1 MPAQFFAAVL
11 VMTKLVT
18 LKSAVM
24 SADYRG
30 DIARL
35 TDLRGEAGQMSND
48 RKLGYLADY
57 WSGYASWRIAT
68 NAATTMK
75 AEEIQTELSLA
86 AKDFESSIV
95 KKNDFADAYVADAA
109 VHGWLAAFK
118 ASDPPA
124 MNAEIEIFKRQI
136 EDGFSFDVED
146 LVIARAL
153 GLKAVEVPVRWSNV
167 EGTKV
172 SMAQGMKSFA
182 DLLRIRT
189 NAVRGKY
196 K

>member
-35 TDLRGEAGQMSND
+35 TDLRSEAGQMSND

-75 AEEIQTELSLA
+75 PEEIQTELSLA
-86 AKDFESSIV
+86 AKDFESSIAR
-95 KKNDFADAYVADAA
+95 KSDFTDAYVADAA

-136 EDGFSFDVED
+136 K
-146 LVIARAL
+146 RAL
-153 GLKAVEVPVRWSNV
+153 
-167 EGTKV
+167 
-172 SMAQGMKSFA
+172 
-182 DLLRIRT
+182 
-189 NAVRGKY
+189 
-196 K
+196 